1 MKEKNFE
8 LLPIPEIQPAKK
20 PKASPQPADQPRS
33 TKMNFTIS
41 FALIEKLKDYAYWEG
56 LTQQEVVTN
65 ALGLFLKDKKVKS
78 RPEAL
83 KKRPRPG
90 RKPKQG

>member
-1 MKEKNFE
+1 MKEKDFE
-8 LLPIPEIQPAKK
+8 LLPIPEIKSAKK
-20 PKASPQPADQPRS
+20 TGSEPAAQPRP

-41 FALIEKLKDYAYWEG
+41 FELIEKLKDYAYWEG
-56 LTQQEVVTN
+56 LTQQEVITD
-65 ALGLFLKDKKVKS
+65 ALALFLKDKKVKS

-90 RKPKQG
+90 RKPK